1 MQNKLIRDS
10 IHGYIDIPQIILVEI
25 VDTPIFQ
32 RLRQIEQTSMRV
44 LYPSAHH
51 DRFVHSI
58 GVYHLGKLAYRGL
71 MKNIQKENIIYDNYK
86 EFWKEYK
93 ICFHLACLL
102 HDCGHSPMSH
112 SFEYGYLNTND
123 KESVLKMKNRLINSM
138 LVLDDYETKLSNEF
152 INQTKHDVDEYFK
165 NPKTITPHEMVSAIL
180 VSEYFLKNGKLE
192 KVLKEIL
199 NRDISEQQLAEYINF
214 MQRAI
219 MGIPYDVS
227 LQISEKQTEDD
238 LKNCLISLLNGSF
251 FDVDK
256 LDYIIRD
263 SVESGA
269 NNISIDVQRILSSLT
284 LVETYNFD
292 EMTDINNLRINNS
305 ISLKGIRGSIEKNDS
320 GICECALNLKDVKF
334 EGDFQGTIEFKGNG
348 NHYETITSKGYR
360 VDTIE
365 RVVKTTKISVIA
377 RNCRI
382 QGQLNGSITCLERY
396 DDNENDDVIDGVINA
411 NISGR
416 IKGTIIG
423 HINVKSNV
431 QISYKI
437 GYMKNS
443 LSVIED
449 TLLAR
454 NRLYLWIYA
463 HHKVTYND
471 YILRKGILYSF
482 LDNEQQKLNEMEK
495 NEASNKVL
503 YSKMNIENMF
513 LNPYKSYEYLLSDG
527 DFINNMKCSVVDN
540 GENNYFAKQWLNRDH
555 QHSVWKSYAEY
566 NSFFIN
572 LSKTEQKVLWQ
583 LLFDATSSEDK
594 NIREANSRE
603 FSNSLLMEFNKTISE
618 DFKCDY
624 TWIKPAGIKLKEM
637 KSEDIY
643 IKFSDNSVKRMK
655 DIILQ
660 SKISEQ
666 YADENFFYLYS
677 SVNFSPELRLKLIS
691 FLKTK
696 CNEMSSEL
704 N

>member
-1 MQNKLIRDS
+1 
-10 IHGYIDIPQIILVEI
+10 
-25 VDTPIFQ
+25 
-32 RLRQIEQTSMRV
+32 MRV

-58 GVYHLGKLAYRGL
+58 GVYHLGKLAYSGL
-71 MKNIQKENIIYDNYK
+71 MKNIQKENIIYDNY
-86 EFWKEYK
+86 EDFWKEYK

-123 KESVLKMKNRLINSM
+123 REAVLKMKNRLINSM

-152 INQTKHDVDEYFK
+152 IKQTKHDVNEYFK
-165 NPKTITPHEMVSAIL
+165 NPKNITPHEMVSAIL
-180 VSEYFLKNGKLE
+180 VSEYFEKNGKLE

-219 MGIPYDVS
+219 MGMQYDVS
-227 LQISEKQTEDD
+227 MQISEKQTEDN

-284 LVETYNFD
+284 LVETYKFNK
-292 EMTDINNLRINNS
+292 MTRINNIEINNS
-305 ISLKGIRGSIEKNDS
+305 ISLKGIDGNIDKNNG
-320 GICECALNLKDVKF
+320 GICECALNLKDIKF
-334 EGDFQGTIEFKGNG
+334 EGNFQGTIEFKGNG
-348 NHYETITSKGYR
+348 NYYERPRFKGNP
-360 VDTIE
+360 VDTTE
-365 RVVKTTKISVIA
+365 SLVTPTKISLSA
-377 RNCRI
+377 RDCRI
-382 QGQLNGSITCLERY
+382 QGQLNGSFTCLERNNNIE
-396 DDNENDDVIDGVINA
+396 NEDVIDGVINA
-411 NISGR
+411 KISGK
-416 IKGTIIG
+416 IKGVVIG
-423 HINVKSNV
+423 HINTKAKIN
-431 QISYKI
+431 YKI

-482 LDNEQQKLNEMEK
+482 LDSEQQELKEMEK
-495 NEASNKVL
+495 NVASNNIL
-503 YSKMNIENMF
+503 YTKMNIKNMF
-513 LNPYKSYEYLLSDG
+513 LNPYKTHEYLLSDG
-527 DFINNMKCSVVDN
+527 DFINSLKCSLIDN
-540 GENNYFAKQWLNRDH
+540 VENNIFAKQWLNREH

-572 LSKTEQKVLWQ
+572 LSKEEQKVLWQ
-583 LLFDATSSEDK
+583 LLFDATSTEEKD
-594 NIREANSRE
+594 IREANSKE
-603 FSNSLLMEFNKTISE
+603 FPNSILTDFNKTIGDSFNCE
-618 DFKCDY
+618 Y

-696 CNEMSSEL
+696 CNEMSSKL
-704 N
+704 ISLKNTFYQYFVQLINNTMRNLMNTLYS